1 MRITSI
7 EKLMNSVDD
16 GELLDIYTE
25 IESGKVPSTSYAH
38 DFCRKV
44 NRMIDDG
51 ELSVKQDGFRHIYLP
66 SLRKLVFK
74 EMARRYAGYL
84 MYKAPDPAWK
94 FGDAGNLKPLVSE
107 DTDEEDVCKCNRCNG
122 EYDSMDLIPTDLGW
136 LCPQCIKELRS
147 NDESVTVYK

>member
-25 IESGKVPSTSYAH
+25 LESGKVPSTSYAH

-74 EMARRYAGYL
+74 EMARRYAAVLQYTKPTPGYV
-84 MYKAPDPAWK
+84 YESTQDSAAEDEVCRCAW
-94 FGDAGNLKPLVSE
+94 
-107 DTDEEDVCKCNRCNG
+107 CNG
-122 EYDSMDLIPTDLGW
+122 EYDNSDLRVTDLGM
-136 LCPQCIKELRS
+136 LCDQCIEAIRS
-147 NDESVTVYK
+147 RGEDVAVLM